1 MNTYKEYYQEN
12 VVPALMDR
20 FKFKSNMEA
29 PRLIKITL
37 NMGLGSAIADK
48 KILERAQEELT
59 QIAGQKAV
67 LTYAKKSIAN
77 FKLREGMP
85 IGCKVTLRGQ
95 MMYDFFEKL
104 IKISLPRT
112 RDFRGYS
119 DKSFDGRGNYTL
131 GVKEHI
137 IFPEI
142 DFDKIDIC
150 ITTSA
155 KNNEEAMELFK
166 QFNFPF
172 KWYGE
177 IINDREREK
186 KRKA

>member
-1 MNTYKEYYQEN
+1 MNTYKQYYQEN
-12 VVPALMDR
+12 VVPALMER

-48 KILERAQEELT
+48 KILEKAQEELT

-95 MMYDFFEKL
+95 MMYDFFLSL
-104 IKISLPRT
+104 I
-112 RDFRGYS
+112 
-119 DKSFDGRGNYTL
+119 
-131 GVKEHI
+131 HI
-137 IFPEI
+137 
-142 DFDKIDIC
+142 
-150 ITTSA
+150 
-155 KNNEEAMELFK
+155 
-166 QFNFPF
+166 
-172 KWYGE
+172 
-177 IINDREREK
+177 
-186 KRKA
+186 

>member
-67 LTYAKKSIAN
+67 LTLS
-77 FKLREGMP
+77 
-85 IGCKVTLRGQ
+85 
-95 MMYDFFEKL
+95 L
-104 IKISLPRT
+104 I
-112 RDFRGYS
+112 
-119 DKSFDGRGNYTL
+119 
-131 GVKEHI
+131 HI
-137 IFPEI
+137 
-142 DFDKIDIC
+142 
-150 ITTSA
+150 
-155 KNNEEAMELFK
+155 
-166 QFNFPF
+166 
-172 KWYGE
+172 
-177 IINDREREK
+177 
-186 KRKA
+186 

>member
-12 VVPALMDR
+12 VVPALMER

-37 NMGLGSAIADK
+37 NMGLGSAVADK
-48 KILERAQEELT
+48 KILEKAQEELT
-59 QIAGQKAV
+59 LIAGQKAV
-67 LTYAKKSIAN
+67 LTYAIKSIAN
-77 FKLREGMP
+77 VKLREGMP

-95 MMYDFFEKL
+95 MMYEFFEKL

-112 RDFRGYS
+112 RHFRGYS
-119 DKSFDGRGNYTL
+119 DKSFDGRGNYTM
-131 GVKEHI
+131 GIKEHI

-142 DFDKIDIC
+142 DFDKIDKIKGLDIC

-172 KWYGE
+172 K
-177 IINDREREK
+177 
-186 KRKA
+186 

>member
-1 MNTYKEYYQEN
+1 MNTYKEYYKEN
-12 VVPALMDR
+12 IVPALMER

-48 KILERAQEELT
+48 KILEKAQEELT

-85 IGCKVTLRGQ
+85 IGCSVTLRKN
-95 MMYDFFEKL
+95 MMYDFVRKL
-104 IKISLPRT
+104 ISVAIPAG
-112 RDFRGYS
+112 RDFRGLNPR
-119 DKSFDGRGNYTL
+119 SFDGRGNFSM
-131 GVKEHI
+131 GMKEMTV
-137 IFPEI
+137 FPEV
-142 DFDKIDIC
+142 DYDKADVVRGMDVT

-155 KNNEEAMELFK
+155 HNDEQAFALLTELG
-166 QFNFPF
+166 FPF
-172 KWYGE
+172 KQ
-177 IINDREREK
+177 K
-186 KRKA
+186 KNN

>member
-48 KILERAQEELT
+48 KLLERAQEELT

-95 MMYDFFEKL
+95 MMYDFFEKTY
-104 IKISLPRT
+104 KNIST
-112 RDFRGYS
+112 
-119 DKSFDGRGNYTL
+119 
-131 GVKEHI
+131 
-137 IFPEI
+137 
-142 DFDKIDIC
+142 
-150 ITTSA
+150 
-155 KNNEEAMELFK
+155 KN
-166 QFNFPF
+166 
-172 KWYGE
+172 
-177 IINDREREK
+177 
-186 KRKA
+186 

>member
-1 MNTYKEYYQEN
+1 MNTYKQYYQEN
-12 VVPALMDR
+12 VVPALMER

-48 KILERAQEELT
+48 KILEKAQEELT

-131 GVKEHI
+131 GIKEHI

-142 DFDKIDIC
+142 DFDKIDKIKGLDIC

-172 KWYGE
+172 K
-177 IINDREREK
+177 
-186 KRKA
+186 

>member
-12 VVPALMDR
+12 VVPALMER

-29 PRLIKITL
+29 PRLVKITL

-48 KILERAQEELT
+48 KILEKAQDELT

-104 IKISLPRT
+104 IKTNEKLSGLSQGGLPRV
-112 RDFRGYS
+112 S
-119 DKSFDGRGNYTL
+119 PGRSWG
-131 GVKEHI
+131 E
-137 IFPEI
+137 PE
-142 DFDKIDIC
+142 D
-150 ITTSA
+150 
-155 KNNEEAMELFK
+155 
-166 QFNFPF
+166 P
-172 KWYGE
+172 
-177 IINDREREK
+177 R
-186 KRKA
+186 